1 MSDVSA
7 IVEENTN
14 RFIQEMY
21 LAAYEMHPKIWRR
34 VRFAVSPAE
43 HEAIRR
49 FFLEHGG
56 VFHARVAD
64 VPLIVEENPFEPQFM
79 TEIK

>member
-1 MSDVSA
+1 MSDASA
-7 IVEENTN
+7 TDEDNTKYL
-14 RFIQEMY
+14 IDEMY
-21 LAAYEMHPKIWRR
+21 RAAYATHPYIWRR
-34 VRFAVSPAE
+34 IRFAVSPAE